1 MKNSK
6 NIKLFGLFNIFES
19 FDFLAPIRIVY
30 FQQATQSYTLAAS
43 LISIIWISS
52 ALFEVPTGIFSDFI
66 GRKKTIIWGAASISL
81 AYVLY
86 ALGANNYWLLALG
99 AVLQGASRAF
109 YSGNNDAY
117 LYDLVDEKEK
127 ETKFPAFYGRI
138 YSLLSFSA
146 FVTALLSGVLAGWS
160 FSLMIWLSAIP
171 QFFSLFV
178 AVILPEVANA
188 RSENTNIF
196 AHLKESFAE
205 VKGNINLRYLSM
217 ASIFGGAGSAAYEFH
232 AAVFSAVWPLWAI
245 GIARAMQELTC
256 TISYYFSDKVIKKLG
271 ALNTSIFQTVFSW
284 FGSILAVIAR
294 SFISPF
300 FIISGF
306 VFLGAADTATQTL
319 NQKEF
324 TDKQR
329 ATIASLNSLG
339 SSIYF
344 TFVMYVAGLMATRY
358 DAFIGLLTTQI
369 FFIPVIYYRLKLF
382 FHLKNTVKLSS
393 VNN

>member
-1 MKNSK
+1 MQNSK

-19 FDFLAPIRIVY
+19 FDFLAPIRLVY
-30 FQQATQSYTLAAS
+30 FQQATHSYTLAAS
-43 LISIIWISS
+43 LISIVWISS
-52 ALFEVPTGIFSDFI
+52 ALLEVPTGIFSDFI
-66 GRKKTIIWGAASISL
+66 GRKKTIIWGALSISL

-86 ALGANNYWLLALG
+86 ALGSTYWILALG
-99 AVLQGASRAF
+99 AFLQGASRAF

-117 LYDLVDEKEK
+117 LYDLVDEKER

-138 YSLLSFSA
+138 YSILSFSA
-146 FVTALLSGVLAGWS
+146 FITALLSGVIAGWS

-178 AVILPEVANA
+178 AVLLPEVKVVK
-188 RSENTNIF
+188 SETSNIY
-196 AHLKESFAE
+196 AHLKDSFRE
-205 VKGNINLRYLSM
+205 IKGNINLRYLSL
-217 ASIFGGAGSAAYEFH
+217 ATIFGGAGSAAYEFH
-232 AAVFSAVWPLWAI
+232 AAVFSSVWPLWAI
-245 GIARAMQELTC
+245 GIARALQELTC
-256 TISYYFSDKVIKKLG
+256 TVSYYFSDKIIKKFG
-271 ALNTSIFQTVFSW
+271 ALNTSIFQTIFSW
-284 FGSILAVIAR
+284 LGSVIAVIAK

-306 VFLGAADTATQTL
+306 VLLGASDTASQTL
-319 NQKEF
+319 QQKEF

-344 TFVMYVAGLMATRY
+344 TFVMYVAGLVATRY
-358 DAFIGLLTTQI
+358 DAFMGLLTTQI

-382 FHLKNTVKLSS
+382 FHTRNVRLEV
-393 VNN
+393 

>member
-30 FQQATQSYTLAAS
+30 FQQATHSYTLAAS

-52 ALFEVPTGIFSDFI
+52 ALLEVPTGIFSDFI
-66 GRKKTIIWGAASISL
+66 GRKKTIIWGAISISL

-86 ALGANNYWLLALG
+86 ALGFGNYWVLALG
-99 AVLQGASRAF
+99 AFLQGASRAF

-146 FVTALLSGVLAGWS
+146 LVTALLSGVLAGWS
-160 FSLMIWLSAIP
+160 FSLMICLSAIP

-178 AVILPEVANA
+178 AILLPEVKVIK
-188 RSENTNIF
+188 SETSNIYT
-196 AHLKESFAE
+196 HLKDSFKE
-205 VKGNINLRYLSM
+205 IKGNINLRYLSL

-245 GIARAMQELTC
+245 GIARALQELTC
-256 TISYYFSDKVIKKLG
+256 TVSYYFSDKIIKKFG
-271 ALNTSIFQTVFSW
+271 ALNTSIFQTIFSW
-284 FGSILAVIAR
+284 LGSVVAVIVR
-294 SFISPF
+294 SIASPF

-306 VFLGAADTATQTL
+306 ILLGASDTASQTL
-319 NQKEF
+319 QQKEF

-339 SSIYF
+339 SSLYF
-344 TFVMYVAGLMATRY
+344 TFVMYIAGLIANRY
-358 DAFIGLLTTQI
+358 DAFMGLLTTQI

-382 FHLKNTVKLSS
+382 FHIRKTQTI
-393 VNN
+393 